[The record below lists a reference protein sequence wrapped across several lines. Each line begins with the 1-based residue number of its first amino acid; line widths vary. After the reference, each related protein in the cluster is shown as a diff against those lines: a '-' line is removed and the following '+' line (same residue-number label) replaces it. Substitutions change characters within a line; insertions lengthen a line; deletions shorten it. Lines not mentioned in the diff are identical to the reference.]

1 MVIIREISKIFQ
13 KEINNIDKLL
23 IILIFP
29 FPLYLATSIFIADFF
44 SSIAGLILIYL
55 YSNKKNRK
63 IFESLNKEIFFL

>member
-1 MVIIREISKIFQ
+1 MVIIREISKIFH
-13 KEINNIDKLL
+13 KEISNIDKLL

-55 YSNKKNRK
+55 YTNKDNRK
-63 IFESLNKEIFFL
+63 IFKSLNKEFFFL